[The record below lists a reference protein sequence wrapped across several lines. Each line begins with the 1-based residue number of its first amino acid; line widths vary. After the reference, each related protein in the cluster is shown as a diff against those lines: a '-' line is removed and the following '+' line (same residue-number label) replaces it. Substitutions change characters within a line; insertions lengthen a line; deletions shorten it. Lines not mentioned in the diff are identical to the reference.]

1 VEAAMIL
8 SRKIEKTMKKIK
20 NKIITAA
27 IVLLSFV
34 WFGFAQDLF
43 EVTKNLE
50 VFNSL
55 YKELNIAY
63 VDDTDPGDL
72 ITVGIDAMLKS
83 LDPYTVYIPESR
95 MEDFRFM
102 TTGQYGGIGSMIRKI
117 NDEIVIAEPYEGFAA
132 AKAGLMA
139 GDVILKVD
147 NKSIA
152 GMDQEEITTILKGE
166 SGTEVSIVV
175 VRPGNN
181 DTLLF
186 KLKREEIKVPD
197 VPYYAIL
204 KDSTGYIKLN
214 SFTQTAY
221 KEVHAAYRD
230 LQTKGMNKLIFD
242 LRGNGGGLLREAIN
256 IVNMFVPKGELIVET
271 KGKNPDWDKEYK
283 ALNQPLDL
291 DQPVIVLV
299 DGGSA
304 SASEIVSGALQDL
317 DRAVILGDTT
327 YGKGLVQQ
335 TRELDYNAKLKVTV
349 AKYYIPSGRSIQKL
363 NYSNRNEEGQ
373 VEEVPDSLLL
383 PYYTKKSRPVINGRG
398 IIPDVEIKLPEF
410 SKVAYALYVDNY
422 IFNYATFYRISH
434 DSIVNAA
441 DFSISDSE
449 YDAFKSWLRT
459 QDFSYTTDTEE
470 YYNELIE
477 ASKEEKYYEDV
488 ATSLIALK
496 DLIDEHKDED
506 LDKFKSEIIELLN
519 NEIVSRYYFQTGRIE
534 NTLAKDPYILKSE
547 EVFSS
552 LEYKKILEGTN

>member
-1 VEAAMIL
+1 
-8 SRKIEKTMKKIK
+8 MKKIR

-27 IVLLSFV
+27 IVLASFV
-34 WFGFAQDLF
+34 WFGFAEDLF

-166 SGTEVSIVV
+166 SGTDVSIVV

-186 KLKREEIKVPD
+186 NLKREEIKVPD

-363 NYSNRNEEGQ
+363 NYSSRNSEGQ
-373 VEEVPDSLLL
+373 VEEVPDSLLH
-383 PYYTKKSRPVINGRG
+383 PYFTKKSRAVIDGRG

-410 SKVAYALYVDNY
+410 SKVAYALYVENY
-422 IFNYATFYRISH
+422 IFNYATIYRISH
-434 DSIVNAA
+434 DSIASAA
-441 DFSISDSE
+441 DFTLSDSE
-449 YDAFKSWLRT
+449 YSDFKSWLRT
-459 QDFSYTTDTEE
+459 QDFTYTTDTEE

-488 ATSLIALK
+488 SASLIALK

-547 EVFSS
+547 EVFTS
-552 LEYKKILEGTN
+552 LDYKKILGETN

>member
-1 VEAAMIL
+1 
-8 SRKIEKTMKKIK
+8 MKKIR

-27 IVLLSFV
+27 IILASFA
-34 WFGFAQDLF
+34 WFGFAEDLF

-117 NDEIVIAEPYEGFAA
+117 NDDIVIAEPYEGFAA

-139 GDVILKVD
+139 GDVILNVD
-147 NKSIA
+147 GKSIA

-166 SGTEVSIVV
+166 SGTDVSIVV

-186 KLKREEIKVPD
+186 NLKREEIKVPD

-230 LQTKGMNKLIFD
+230 LETKGMNKLIFD

-291 DQPVIVLV
+291 DKPVIVLV

-363 NYSNRNEEGQ
+363 NYSDRNEEGQ
-373 VEEVPDSLLL
+373 VEEVPDSLLH

-410 SKVAYALYVDNY
+410 SKVAYALYVENY
-422 IFNYATFYRISH
+422 IFNYATLYRISH
-434 DSIVNAA
+434 DSITNAA
-441 DFSISDSE
+441 DFTLSDTD
-449 YDAFKSWLRT
+449 YNAFKSWLKT
-459 QDFSYTTDTEE
+459 QDFTYKTDTEE

-488 ATSLIALK
+488 SSSLIALK
-496 DLIDEHKDED
+496 DLINEHKDED

-547 EVFSS
+547 EVFTS
-552 LEYKKILEGTN
+552 LDYKKILGETN